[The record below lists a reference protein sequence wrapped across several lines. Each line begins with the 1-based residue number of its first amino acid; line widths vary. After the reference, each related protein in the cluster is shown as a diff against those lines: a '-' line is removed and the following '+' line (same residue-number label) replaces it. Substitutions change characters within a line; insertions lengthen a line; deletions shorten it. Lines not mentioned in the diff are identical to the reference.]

1 MKLSETWR
9 QQFGRSE
16 PRKIIGVGLNYRDHA
31 AEQGADLPAE
41 PLLFAKF
48 ANALRGPGDA
58 IVIPKEAQHV
68 DAEAELVVV
77 IAREGRRVSREDA
90 LDLVAGYTC
99 ANDVTERH
107 FQSKDGQWLR
117 AKSFDSFCPLGP
129 EVVSVDE
136 LGDAGDLAIVQRVNG
151 EALQDSRTSELIFGV
166 RELVAH
172 ASTVFTLEP
181 GDLILTGTPA
191 GVGVHREPPVSLK
204 PGDEVEVEVERI
216 GVLRNPVVAEE

>member
-1 MKLSETWR
+1 MKLAETWR

-16 PRKIIGVGLNYRDHA
+16 PRKIICVGLNYRGHA
-31 AEQGADLPAE
+31 AEQGAELPAE

-48 ANALRGPGDA
+48 ANTLRGPGDP

-77 IAREGRRVSREDA
+77 IGREGRRVPRDDA

-129 EVVSVDE
+129 EVVSADE

-216 GVLRNPVVAEE
+216 GLLRNPVVAEE

>member
-16 PRKIIGVGLNYRDHA
+16 PRKIICVGLNYRDHA

-48 ANALRGPGDA
+48 ANALRGPGDP

-77 IAREGRRVSREDA
+77 IGREGRRVPRDDA

-129 EVVSVDE
+129 EVVSADE

-216 GVLRNPVVAEE
+216 GLLRNPVVAEE